1 MIHDVYSTQF
11 ASVRHAVDEFCVE
24 NDLLPMPVCD
34 LHGSAVIRK
43 PLKNG
48 QK

>member
-11 ASVRHAVDEFCVE
+11 GGVRHAVDEFCAE